1 MQSNILMRTS
11 SHPLKADNESY
22 RPLVHVL
29 LSRRPAFFHS
39 PAWVFVLI
47 AVAIRIWLT
56 IDTRGII
63 EGDEALLGL
72 QAEQILRGAHPA
84 YFWAQPYMGTLE
96 AHLVALLFWIAG
108 PSTWTLRA
116 EPILLSVLLMWLTWK
131 LANALADLARLP
143 GYARF
148 WFVTFAA
155 CVAALP
161 PLYDLVVELRT
172 YGGYIETFILMLW
185 LLD

>member
-1 MQSNILMRTS
+1 MPDSASIRS
-11 SHPLKADNESY
+11 SRQP
-22 RPLVHVL
+22 RPD
-29 LSRRPAFFHS
+29 FFRS

-47 AVAIRIWLT
+47 AIAIRIWLT

-72 QAEQILRGAHPA
+72 QAEQILRGAHPI

-116 EPILLSVLLMWLTWK
+116 EPTLPLKTTNGQDY
-131 LANALADLARLP
+131 LAIPVRQ
-143 GYARF
+143 
-148 WFVTFAA
+148 
-155 CVAALP
+155 
-161 PLYDLVVELRT
+161 VE
-172 YGGYIETFILMLW
+172 
-185 LLD
+185 